1 MIWAVVG
8 VNDDGR
14 SFIVNKGM
22 CHAAA
27 DALAG
32 AMRDQSTDEEIEAGW
47 NYLPIPTK
55 QTRPSMVRP
64 MLYPPPAPQAP
75 SRPHT
80 CGRIATK
87 SGLRCGDIVGGVQTI
102 RCRPCAY
109 QQDGET
115 SIRRQWKRRD
125 EKQKHIGAAKT
136 NPRSWRRPAPR
147 SA

>member
-1 MIWAVVG
+1 VVG

-47 NYLPIPTK
+47 NYLPLPTK
-55 QTRPSMVRP
+55 QARPSMARP
-64 MLYPPPAPQAP
+64 MPEPVKP
-75 SRPHT
+75 SKQPG

-87 SGLRCGDIVGGVQTI
+87 SGLRCGAVIGGVQTI
-102 RCRPCAY
+102 RCRICAY
-109 QQDGET
+109 SQDGELAT
-115 SIRRQWKRRD
+115 RRQWKRRD

-136 NPRSWRRPAPR
+136 KPRSWRRPAPR